1 MKLTKKLRNKLLAG
15 AVSLSSLALAGT
27 SNALV
32 QVLCGS
38 GGPTSNCDIQAL
50 TTNMSANVHSMT
62 LMFYLGAG
70 IIGVA
75 MIVIGLLKL
84 KAHSMDSQGTSG
96 HLRTAIWLLIIG
108 ALMLS
113 IPVIM
118 MLGSTS
124 ITGNTVQMTTES
136 GLFT

>member
-1 MKLTKKLRNKLLAG
+1 MNLFKKLRQTAFG
-15 AVSLSSLALAGT
+15 ASVLMGATMSSYAESLCPS
-27 SNALV
+27 
-32 QVLCGS
+32 GS
-38 GGPTSNCDIQAL
+38 GNSSNCTIQDL
-50 TTNMSANVHSMT
+50 ESNMSGNFKSMAD
-62 LMFYLGAG
+62 LFYLGAG

-124 ITGNTVQMTTES
+124 ITGNSVQMTTES

>member
-27 SNALV
+27 SQAV

-38 GGPTSNCDIQAL
+38 GGPTSNCNIQAL

-62 LMFYLGAG
+62 QMFYLGAG

-113 IPVIM
+113 IPIIM

-124 ITGNTVQMTTES
+124 ITGNSVQMTTES

>member
-1 MKLTKKLRNKLLAG
+1 MNLFKKLRQTAFG
-15 AVSLSSLALAGT
+15 ASVLMGATIT
-27 SNALV
+27 SFADGG
-32 QVLCGS
+32 LCAS
-38 GGPTSNCDIQAL
+38 GNFASNCSVDAL
-50 TTNMSANVHSMT
+50 EKRMKTNFTSMAD
-62 LMFYLGAG
+62 LFYLGAG
-70 IIGVA
+70 ISGVA

-124 ITGNTVQMTTES
+124 ITGNSVQMTPES
-136 GLFT
+136 GVFPTS

>member
-1 MKLTKKLRNKLLAG
+1 MNLFKKLRQTAFGVSTLMG
-15 AVSLSSLALAGT
+15 ATMSSFAA
-27 SNALV
+27 NAL
-32 QVLCGS
+32 CSGTKGS
-38 GGPTSNCDIQAL
+38 SNCSIQDL
-50 TTNMSANVHSMT
+50 ESNMSGNFTSMAQ
-62 LMFYLGAG
+62 LFYLGAG

>member
-62 LMFYLGAG
+62 QMFYLGAG

-124 ITGNTVQMTTES
+124 ITGNTVQMTSES

>member
-1 MKLTKKLRNKLLAG
+1 MG
-15 AVSLSSLALAGT
+15 ATMSSFADG
-27 SNALV
+27 
-32 QVLCGS
+32 LCVS
-38 GGPTSNCDIQAL
+38 GGPASSCSVGALETRMKGNFTSMAQL
-50 TTNMSANVHSMT
+50 
-62 LMFYLGAG
+62 FYLGAG

-113 IPVIM
+113 VPVIM

-124 ITGNTVQMTTES
+124 ITGNSVQMTTES
-136 GLFT
+136 GLFTS